1 MINNS
6 FLYQYTEGGL
16 IGLRTVKTATL
27 IYFSLLTEWGGG
39 FLYEVPYI
47 PALLTFS
54 QTEYR

>member
-1 MINNS
+1 MSI
-6 FLYQYTEGGL
+6 YRGGL
-16 IGLRTVKTATL
+16 SGLYTVKTATL